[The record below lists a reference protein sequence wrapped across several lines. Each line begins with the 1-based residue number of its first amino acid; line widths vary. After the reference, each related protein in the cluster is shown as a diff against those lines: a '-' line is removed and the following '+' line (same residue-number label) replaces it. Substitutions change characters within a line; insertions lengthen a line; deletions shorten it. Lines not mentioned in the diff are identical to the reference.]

1 MALVKLLFCSFR
13 NRGVPVLFMDHL
25 SQIIEQYGIYA
36 VFALSTVEGDMT
48 LLLSG
53 VMAHN
58 NAFGPWSF
66 LRVFVAGTLGGLAGD
81 LVAYTIGRVFRTT
94 VKDYRFYQAAQ
105 PRIEKLINKFGGFSI
120 VISKYIYGL
129 RAAMCLFNGIG
140 RMPFWRFLMLDTIS
154 CAVWVLIL
162 SGIGYFFSGA
172 ITSILGDFKQIGVA
186 LFFIVLV
193 GIVAFYLIEH
203 YWLSEKVEQVKP
215 ETIHKIEEKIHVIE
229 EKAQEKLH
237 DLSERLHLTAAP
249 NKEEKKEEKA
259 ENKKEKKRKSFGASK
274 D

>member
-1 MALVKLLFCSFR
+1 
-13 NRGVPVLFMDHL
+13 MDQL

-48 LLLSG
+48 LLISG
-53 VMAHN
+53 VMAHS

-105 PRIEKLINKFGGFSI
+105 PRIEKLIKKFGGFAI

-140 RMPFWRFLMLDTIS
+140 RMPFWRFLMLDAIS
-154 CAVWVLIL
+154 CAAWVLIL

-172 ITSILGDFKQIGVA
+172 ITSILGDFKQVGIW

-193 GIVAFYLIEH
+193 GVIAFYLIEH
-203 YWLSEKVEQVKP
+203 YWLSEKVEEVKP
-215 ETIHKIEEKIHVIE
+215 ETIHKIEEKLHKVE
-229 EKAQEKLH
+229 EVAQTKLH
-237 DLSERLHLTAAP
+237 DLGEKLHLTSSSDR
-249 NKEEKKEEKA
+249 EEKKQ
-259 ENKKEKKRKSFGASK
+259 ENKKKSAK
-274 D
+274 VAKN